1 MKLIQKKYLIFN
13 KWFLYEL
20 LKYRKNIQNKMVDR
34 EESTKLS
41 FDWNDHIIL
50 KELKKKIENVI
61 GKFSVNDFEPH
72 FITTRFP
79 QDFMLIPVKIL
90 MI

>member
-1 MKLIQKKYLIFN
+1 
-13 KWFLYEL
+13 
-20 LKYRKNIQNKMVDR
+20 MVDR

-61 GKFSVNDFEPH
+61 GKFSVNDFEPRLS
-72 FITTRFP
+72 TRFP
-79 QDFMLIPVKIL
+79 KTSC
-90 MI
+90 

>member
-1 MKLIQKKYLIFN
+1 
-13 KWFLYEL
+13 
-20 LKYRKNIQNKMVDR
+20 MVDR

-79 QDFMLIPVKIL
+79 KTSC
-90 MI
+90 